1 MIQQTIQAFF
11 YRISL
16 NIRPSRKTERK
27 QNHVSLLYVYDL
39 VFEGKWWWR
48 MVILGILAK
57 KPASVSRWLIRVK
70 MEPMMGVEPITYSLY
85 LNKNLYVSRKNKKL
99 LWYNSIVWLIKLE
112 MPQRAVNLLL
122 GYR

>member
-1 MIQQTIQAFF
+1 
-11 YRISL
+11 
-16 NIRPSRKTERK
+16 
-27 QNHVSLLYVYDL
+27 
-39 VFEGKWWWR
+39 
-48 MVILGILAK
+48 
-57 KPASVSRWLIRVK
+57 
-70 MEPMMGVEPITYSLY
+70 MGVEPITYSLY